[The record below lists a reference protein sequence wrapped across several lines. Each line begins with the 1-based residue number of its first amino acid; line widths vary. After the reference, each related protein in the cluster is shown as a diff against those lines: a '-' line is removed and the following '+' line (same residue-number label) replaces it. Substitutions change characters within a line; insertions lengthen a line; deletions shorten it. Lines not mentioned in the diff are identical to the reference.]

1 MVSPYQTF
9 RLSAPLKCHN
19 RVQTFIGQNTRNG
32 YFRGCSEMKWKV
44 SSVTMTISLDQA
56 HTQIR
61 TPFFLFHFLIL
72 FCFAFWC
79 SFLCYLYGMFS
90 NLSVLDTS
98 FKMIADDCSKN
109 HDNFR
114 AYIWGWVNKRKRK
127 KPGGSSLQLFCFS
140 FPTSYSG
147 CCWISLSHY
156 PGYYDWKVETA
167 INLAPRSDNRKI
179 NSSPVTRSP
188 AIVRFPGG
196 CRQSFRIPVEDPD
209 GDTVKCRFA
218 TFWESLKVTT
228 SFPYGELDEVT
239 ERRSHH

>member
-1 MVSPYQTF
+1 MLSGVVFCVICMACFRTYQCWTPVS
-9 RLSAPLKCHN
+9 
-19 RVQTFIGQNTRNG
+19 
-32 YFRGCSEMKWKV
+32 KW
-44 SSVTMTISLDQA
+44 LQ
-56 HTQIR
+56 
-61 TPFFLFHFLIL
+61 
-72 FCFAFWC
+72 
-79 SFLCYLYGMFS
+79 
-90 NLSVLDTS
+90 
-98 FKMIADDCSKN
+98 MIAAKIPTTLGLTFEVGWTKEKEKN
-109 HDNFR
+109 REEVHYNFS
-114 AYIWGWVNKRKRK
+114 V
-127 KPGGSSLQLFCFS
+127 FS

-147 CCWISLSHY
+147 CCWISLSHH

-188 AIVRFPGG
+188 VIVRFPGG

-218 TFWESLKVTT
+218 TFSESLKVTT